1 MLLNNETRALGG
13 GGSKS
18 DTYSNNKYRTVFV
31 ENKIEDYQS
40 IREKRS
46 LLNALFIYL
55 VVK

>member
-1 MLLNNETRALGG
+1 MKPGLW